1 MAYKTVTVKLKSHSE
16 VFIHKP
22 IEDFTG
28 MYMALADVTAITQN
42 GAEYGTESY
51 RVDIIKTG
59 DNTVSIKGLC
69 NYFDFSP
76 EVKGTYNELTGCIE
90 IAPQS
95 VGKYKGYEIRFG
107 LSGKLY
113 STVWQIQYSLQIGFS
128 EDGKLYFRSNPA
140 NDTKLTGYKFLVFSG
155 GSYAGGDIA
164 NKTYDN
170 ISMSRIQ

>member
-1 MAYKTVTVKLKSHSE
+1 MSGDGIAAANSENGVTIPVASLPDGSEYLIIAKATNAYGDVAYKSVTVKLKSHSE

-76 EVKGTYNELTGCIE
+76 EVKGTYNELTGC
-90 IAPQS
+90 
-95 VGKYKGYEIRFG
+95 R
-107 LSGKLY
+107 
-113 STVWQIQYSLQIGFS
+113 
-128 EDGKLYFRSNPA
+128 
-140 NDTKLTGYKFLVFSG
+140 
-155 GSYAGGDIA
+155 
-164 NKTYDN
+164 
-170 ISMSRIQ
+170 

>member
-1 MAYKTVTVKLKSHSE
+1 
-16 VFIHKP
+16 
-22 IEDFTG
+22 
-28 MYMALADVTAITQN
+28 MALADVTAITQN
-42 GAEYGTESY
+42 SAEYGTESY

-69 NYFDFSP
+69 NYFDFAP
-76 EVKGTYNELTGCIE
+76 EVKGTYNELTGC
-90 IAPQS
+90 
-95 VGKYKGYEIRFG
+95 R
-107 LSGKLY
+107 
-113 STVWQIQYSLQIGFS
+113 FS

-155 GSYAGGDIA
+155 GSYAGGDLA